1 MTTTTT
7 TTTTLYST
15 ELQNALPTLSECYQ
29 LQASRD
35 GYNAQITRIEKA
47 LKALDKNTDLSKAAK
62 TAAKKDYNQQFE
74 ELTAARDE
82 IQIKMSNMVFT
93 PHIQQGINNRIKIQ
107 VYKDVLGIE
116 GLKMLSFFD
125 NKDDL
130 LKLYNVVMDYTILT
144 LKVSREENGQ
154 KSRTAV
160 TKHLYEWIKTALNDF
175 MKAAFRIE
183 KCEVESS
190 TVTFNGQYIDMLLD
204 SIMKGYTLKESK
216 KQGLHFNQSLI
227 KVTQFEYILNQIV
240 YGRLNN
246 VEYKHKDVTS
256 VVK

>member
-1 MTTTTT
+1 MTTQN
-7 TTTTLYST
+7 TTTLYST
-15 ELQNALPTLSECYQ
+15 ELQKAFPLLSDCYAKQAL
-29 LQASRD
+29 RD
-35 GYNAQITRIEKA
+35 GYTSQITRIEKS
-47 LKALDKNTDLSKAAK
+47 LKALEKNADLSKAAK
-62 TAAKKDYNQQFE
+62 TAAKKDYTQQLE

-82 IQIKMSNMVFT
+82 LQILMNNMTFM
-93 PHIQQGINNRIKIQ
+93 PHMQQSVNNRIKIQ
-107 VYKDVLGIE
+107 AYKDTLGIE
-116 GLKMLSFFD
+116 GLKMISFFD
-125 NKDDL
+125 EREEL

-144 LKVSREENGQ
+144 LKTSREETGQ

-160 TKHLYEWIKTALNDF
+160 TKNMYVWIKDNLNQF

-183 KCEVESS
+183 SCEVESS
-190 TVTFNGQYIDMLLD
+190 TVTFNSSHIDMLLD

-227 KVTQFEYILNQIV
+227 KVIQFEYILNQLI

-246 VEYKHKDVTS
+246 VEYKHKDVTT